1 MFRNIAQQTTK
12 KHITRNTPKVNTT
25 LKATTTAFNTT
36 TTNNTREMSTSATN
50 ASANDATAARRKMD
64 METIMRHLNR
74 PSSDEDRA
82 WRAPSEGMTG
92 FHNSH
97 KWEFNHAYQHAEDLD
112 HKPLASFLRQCY
124 GLVVH
129 LGNHHRIE
137 EAHIFPLLAKK
148 HPAFAQNAEHEEYHH
163 KIHEGLETYSK
174 FLRESLEDPSKYSA
188 QKLRDILDS
197 FRKPLFEH
205 LDKEVEDLR
214 PENLKKHGFTLN
226 EIRRLPF

>member
-1 MFRNIAQQTTK
+1 MFRTAARHTA
-12 KHITRNTPKVNTT
+12 KHITRNTPKAKNIANIARMT
-25 LKATTTAFNTT
+25 
-36 TTNNTREMSTSATN
+36 TSATN
-50 ASANDATAARRKMD
+50 NNSNSANDAAAARRRMD
-64 METIMRHLNR
+64 METIKAHFAMS
-74 PSSDEDRA
+74 PSAEERA

-112 HKPLASFLRQCY
+112 HKPLSSFLRQCY

-137 EAHIFPLLAKK
+137 EAHIFPLLAHK
-148 HPAFAQNAEHEEYHH
+148 HPSFARNAEHEDFHH
-163 KIHEGLETYSK
+163 QIHEGLERYSK
-174 FLRESLEDPSKYSA
+174 FLRESLDDPKKYSA
-188 QKLRDILDS
+188 TELRSILDS

-214 PENLKKHGFTLN
+214 PENLKKHGFTLA